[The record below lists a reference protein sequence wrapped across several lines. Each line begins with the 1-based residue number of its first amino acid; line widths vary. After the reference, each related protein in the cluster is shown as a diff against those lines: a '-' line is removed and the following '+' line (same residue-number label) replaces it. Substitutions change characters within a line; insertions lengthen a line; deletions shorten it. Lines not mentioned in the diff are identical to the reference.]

1 MKTPPKNIVMVSVK
15 QDKTRKS
22 YKDTDSYLAEQPPA
36 VRSLLEELRQTI
48 KKAVP
53 QATELISYQMPAFRH
68 HGILL
73 YYAAFKKHYSVFA
86 RPAILQA
93 FKKELAGY
101 SQTKSAIHIP
111 LDRPVPRR
119 LVTKIAQYVARQN
132 EEKQALKLKKKN

>member
-1 MKTPPKNIVMVSVK
+1 MGAPIKNFVMVSVK
-15 QDKTRKS
+15 QDETRKS
-22 YKDTDSYLAEQPPA
+22 YKDIESYLADQPPA
-36 VRSLLEELRQTI
+36 VRTLLEELRQTI

-86 RPAILQA
+86 RPVILQA
-93 FKKELAGY
+93 FKKELADY

-111 LDRPVPRR
+111 LDKPVPKR
-119 LVTKIAQYVARQN
+119 LVTKIAQYVAKQN

>member
-1 MKTPPKNIVMVSVK
+1 MISGKE
-15 QDKTRKS
+15 DKTRKS
-22 YKDTDSYLAEQPPA
+22 YKDIEGYLADQTPA
-36 VRSLLEELRQTI
+36 IRSLLEELRQTI

-86 RPAILQA
+86 RPVILQA
-93 FKKELAGY
+93 FKKELADY

-111 LDRPVPRR
+111 LDKPVPKR
-119 LVTKIAQYVARQN
+119 LVTKIAQYVAKQN

>member
-1 MKTPPKNIVMVSVK
+1 MVSVK

-22 YKDTDSYLAEQPPA
+22 YKDIEGYLADQPPA

-86 RPAILQA
+86 RPVILQA
-93 FKKELAGY
+93 FKKELADY

-111 LDRPVPRR
+111 LDKPVPKR
-119 LVTKIAQYVARQN
+119 LVTKIAQYVAKQN